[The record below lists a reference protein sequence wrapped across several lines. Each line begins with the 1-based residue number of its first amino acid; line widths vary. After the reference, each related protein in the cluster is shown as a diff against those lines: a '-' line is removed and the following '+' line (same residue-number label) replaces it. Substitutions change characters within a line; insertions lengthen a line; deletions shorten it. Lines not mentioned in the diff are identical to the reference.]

1 MQTSRICSVIEER
14 EQAQEVNVVRWK
26 IVVDSCLGYQLQVLQ
41 TTQVFLLPY
50 LSFFFLPKTLR
61 IFILVWRDCSVVRA
75 LADLLKDM
83 GSIPSPYMEASN
95 SSYRGFKTIF

>member
-26 IVVDSCLGYQLQVLQ
+26 IVVDSCLGYRLQVLQ

-50 LSFFFLPKTLR
+50 LFFFFAQNIKNIYLGLER
-61 IFILVWRDCSVVRA
+61 
-75 LADLLKDM
+75 LLSGK
-83 GSIPSPYMEASN
+83 SI
-95 SSYRGFKTIF
+95 G